1 MNTLNSCSYQG
12 EKALCLKFTA
22 EQLGLVGIKSP
33 LVEYARNQLMAQPE
47 LACINP
53 SARIDKGES
62 VCVSSFTYWRHDV
75 ARNGMIL
82 AASSANVLSGG
93 VASEVIA
100 SPK

>member
-1 MNTLNSCSYQG
+1 
-12 EKALCLKFTA
+12 
-22 EQLGLVGIKSP
+22 VGIKSP

-47 LACINP
+47 EACINP

-75 ARNGMIL
+75 TRSRMIL

-93 VASEVIA
+93 GAIEEIA